1 MKKNKQPQGLNFT
14 GSLRSAGIT
23 FYQKQG
29 QTIMRSSTS
38 YHQKSCTRAQFVQ
51 RQRMRHTMALW
62 TTLKYC
68 KTMFTGYANSFRGFS
83 SLANRMPAV
92 YVTDEEA
99 KRSLAFLMPGIP
111 VSEGTLPPVQQSLG
125 EVNGVAALL
134 TDLQLGGIK
143 PSDAFWLYTAEQ
155 RLDTIQVY
163 FKMREVKV
171 SEMTQTEEGL
181 ALVGEEFGDDNKG
194 WALVHV
200 KKDRCSTQSIIT
212 RCTLYRQHTTEEA
225 LEAAI
230 QSYGKL
236 VKAPDPFHPM

>member
-1 MKKNKQPQGLNFT
+1 MKKNKQPQGLKFT

-134 TDLQLGGIK
+134 TDLKLGNIK

-155 RLDTIQVY
+155 RRASRSWAPRQRSSTWR
-163 FKMREVKV
+163 KTATS
-171 SEMTQTEEGL
+171 SEPRWTGSAFPCPRPIWPLPWKRPWKRPSSRT
-181 ALVGEEFGDDNKG
+181 AN
-194 WALVHV
+194 W
-200 KKDRCSTQSIIT
+200 
-212 RCTLYRQHTTEEA
+212 
-225 LEAAI
+225 
-230 QSYGKL
+230 
-236 VKAPDPFHPM
+236 

>member
-1 MKKNKQPQGLNFT
+1 M
-14 GSLRSAGIT
+14 
-23 FYQKQG
+23 
-29 QTIMRSSTS
+29 
-38 YHQKSCTRAQFVQ
+38 
-51 RQRMRHTMALW
+51 
-62 TTLKYC
+62 
-68 KTMFTGYANSFRGFS
+68 
-83 SLANRMPAV
+83 LANRMPAV

-134 TDLQLGGIK
+134 TDLKLVSIK

-212 RCTLYRQHTTEEA
+212 RCTLYRQRTTEEA